1 MTFTSMGI
9 GRCLMGGVVAG
20 IRAVIRGFTVGGVIT
35 VCRFTVSSIVAMTRI
50 SVGVTVL
57 GTGVFA
63 TAMVSYAFL
72 GVFNVLEIR
81 IGFFVK
87 VRIARCQS

>member
-1 MTFTSMGI
+1 MAFTSMGI
-9 GRCLMGGVVAG
+9 GRCLVRGVVAG
-20 IRAVIRGFTVGGVIT
+20 VSVVIRGFTVGGVIT
-35 VCRFTVSSIVAMTRI
+35 VCRFTVSSIVTMTRI
-50 SVGVTVL
+50 SVRVTVL
-57 GTGVFA
+57 GICVFA
-63 TAMVSYAFL
+63 TAMVPYAFL